1 MSTSWSTY
9 FVSVSS
15 TNINKAQRGKSY
27 MAVRFQINDHKKLQ
41 LLWKKWSL
49 MNCQHHARAWDI
61 DKWSILSTWKTTL
74 MSKKIGFVS
83 IQHR

>member
-1 MSTSWSTY
+1 MDDVSILFVFKIQAETETQIDVKTHSQVFKGMSTSCSTY

-41 LLWKKWSL
+41 LL
-49 MNCQHHARAWDI
+49 
-61 DKWSILSTWKTTL
+61 
-74 MSKKIGFVS
+74 
-83 IQHR
+83 